1 MVNRHF
7 CKFDAYII
15 FIHSIN
21 IYIVP
26 FASLNERFFFL
37 DFQGLI
43 LHITTKFQE
52 KRIKNTK
59 KCEKNEHNSCTFQKK
74 VVILYPIL

>member
-1 MVNRHF
+1 MNGF
-7 CKFDAYII
+7 
-15 FIHSIN
+15 S
-21 IYIVP
+21 
-26 FASLNERFFFL
+26 L

-52 KRIKNTK
+52 KKDKKYK
-59 KCEKNEHNSCTFQKK
+59 KCKKNEHNSCTFQKK